1 MKTLRTY
8 LTKLEINE
16 NNKKS
21 LMDFLLLERDVWN
34 YISNLVFN
42 NNINLSLVSI
52 HNECYYACKEKF
64 PTAPSQMIIRSEKS
78 VLSAFKSIRSNKH
91 KISKAPFRK
100 KLSIQL
106 DKRLYSLKEN
116 CNIRITTLEKNHPIQ
131 VEFHSYDKLMNM
143 FGNCEVA
150 DPKLFVKNN
159 IIWIAFPF
167 KTPVKANITN
177 QTSTGVDLGINRVA
191 VTSDGIIF
199 RDKHYNGLKR
209 KVRHLKRDLNSKNDL
224 RKGGKGKTKAI
235 RRKLKKLSN
244 KERNLSKLAAH
255 RLSKQIVETSS
266 GNVIVF
272 EDLKGIKTNTKK
284 GKKFNNKQSQIPYY
298 MIKEFT
304 TYKAQLS
311 GKKVVTVNPAYTSQI
326 DYRTGNKDGIRQ
338 KGRYVGTDGKV
349 LNADINAAL
358 NIAKRSKLPVSCTS
372 GVIYG
377 QGAINHPYFCKST
390 NSLVV

>member
-1 MKTLRTY
+1 
-8 LTKLEINE
+8 
-16 NNKKS
+16 
-21 LMDFLLLERDVWN
+21 MDVLVLEREVWN
-34 YISNLVFN
+34 YISSMVFEN
-42 NNINLSLVSI
+42 KTILSLKTI

-78 VLSAFKSIRSNKH
+78 VLSTFKSIKSNKH
-91 KISKAPFRK
+91 KIQKAPVRK
-100 KLSIQL
+100 KLNIQL
-106 DKRLYSLKEN
+106 DKRLYSLKED

-131 VEFHSYDKLMNM
+131 VQFHSYDKLMTM
-143 FGNCEVA
+143 FENYEVA

-159 IIWIAFPF
+159 QIYIGFPF
-167 KTPVKANITN
+167 KSLNKTFVGN

-209 KVRHLKRDLNSKNDL
+209 KVRHLKRELNSKNDL
-224 RKGGKGKTKAI
+224 RKDGQGKTKAI

-255 RLSKQIVETSS
+255 RLSKQIVETAT

-272 EDLKGIKTNTKK
+272 EDLKGIKNKTKK
-284 GKKFNNKQSQIPYY
+284 GKKFNNKQSQVPYY

-326 DYRTGNKDGIRQ
+326 DFRTGNKDGQRQ
-338 KGRYVGTDGKV
+338 KGRYVGADGKV
-349 LNADINAAL
+349 LNADINASL

>member
-1 MKTLRTY
+1 
-8 LTKLEINE
+8 
-16 NNKKS
+16 
-21 LMDFLLLERDVWN
+21 MDVLVLEREVWN
-34 YISNLVFN
+34 FISQTVFDKK
-42 NNINLSLVSI
+42 ITPSLKTI

-78 VLSAFKSIRSNKH
+78 VLSTFRAINSNKH
-91 KISKAPFRK
+91 EITKAPVRK
-100 KLSIQL
+100 KLTIQL
-106 DKRLYSLKEN
+106 DKRLYSLKES
-116 CNIRITTLEKNHPIQ
+116 CNIRITTLKKNHPVQ
-131 VEFHSYDKLMNM
+131 VEFQSYKKLLEM
-143 FGNCEVA
+143 FDSYEVC
-150 DPKLFVKNN
+150 DPCLFVKDNV
-159 IIWIAFPF
+159 IWIGFPF
-167 KTPVKANITN
+167 RTQIKTVVGN
-177 QTSTGVDLGINRVA
+177 QTATGVDLGINRVA

-209 KVRHLKRDLNSKNDL
+209 RVRYLKRELNSKNDL

-235 RRKLKKLSN
+235 RKKLKKLRH

-255 RLSKQIVETSS
+255 RLSKQIVKTAT

-272 EDLKGIKTNTKK
+272 ENLKGIKTKTKK
-284 GKKFNNKQSQIPYY
+284 GKKFNNKQSQVPYY

-304 TYKAQLS
+304 TYKAELS

-326 DYRTGNKDGIRQ
+326 DFRTGNKDGTRQ
-338 KGRYVGTDGKV
+338 KGRYVGVDGKV

-358 NIAKRSKLPVSCTS
+358 NIAKKSKLPVSCDS
-372 GVIYG
+372 VVIYG